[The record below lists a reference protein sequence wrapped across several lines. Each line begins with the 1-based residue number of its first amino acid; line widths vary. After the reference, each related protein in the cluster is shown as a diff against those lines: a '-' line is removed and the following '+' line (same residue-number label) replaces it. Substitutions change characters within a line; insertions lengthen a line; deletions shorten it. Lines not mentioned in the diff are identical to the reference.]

1 MFQRLKSKLRF
12 IIENAYMEQ
21 IMLYLII
28 FLIVAIGLS
37 MMIIYPIAL
46 FVRDI
51 TGSLLDPIV
60 PLVKIVLS
68 FEFIF
73 LSGIIFYILSI
84 ILIIIVRVR
93 KGKFRDGLLIYDI
106 FSNYNKDFKTLSSVI
121 LAILFMIFYLIYFF
135 IEMIS
140 YGGLEFFNLI
150 GLLGVIAIV
159 LTIIAYVGQV
169 NKILSGI
176 KNIGR
181 LNEGDTSLTG
191 QYQFTQQALSM
202 LQNTDERI
210 KLAVDEQLKSE
221 RLKTELITNIS
232 HDLKTPLTSII
243 NYTDLLKKHDIEDE
257 EVKEYVEVLDRN
269 SQRLKVLITDLV
281 YASKAETG
289 NVEIELDTLEL
300 NELVSQVYG
309 EFDYLFREKDIT
321 FVFDPI
327 EDFYVLADSNHL
339 GRVLIN
345 LMDNAIKYSQENTRI
360 YASTKNEGG
369 YVLFS
374 LKNISKEKLNISPDE
389 LMEQF
394 VRGERSRHTDGSGLG
409 LYISRSLIEL
419 MGGKL
424 VLSIDGD
431 LFEVEIFIPSAK
443 INMINNSNVNE
454 DK

>member
-1 MFQRLKSKLRF
+1 MGKLKVKLVN
-12 IIENAYMEQ
+12 IIENAYME
-21 IMLYLII
+21 LIFFYI
-28 FLIVAIGLS
+28 ILLS
-37 MMIIYPIAL
+37 VLGVLGYMIIIYPIAR

-51 TGSLLDPIV
+51 TGSLLDPLMPVARIV
-60 PLVKIVLS
+60 FS
-68 FEFIF
+68 FEFIIILGF
-73 LSGIIFYILSI
+73 LFFLFSITFIIFI
-84 ILIIIVRVR
+84 RVR
-93 KGKFRDGLLIYDI
+93 KGKFRDGMLIYDV
-106 FSNYNKDFKTLSSVI
+106 FLNYHRDFKTMSGVV
-121 LAILFMIFYLIYFF
+121 LAAIFMIFN
-135 IEMIS
+135 IS
-140 YGGLEFFNLI
+140 YFLYEVALYGFELYNVFVFTAISIILLNLLAYI
-150 GLLGVIAIV
+150 GQI
-159 LTIIAYVGQV
+159 
-169 NKILSGI
+169 NKILISI
-176 KNIGR
+176 KNIG
-181 LNEGDTSLTG
+181 EFDEIDTSSGG
-191 QYQFTQQALSM
+191 QFLFTQEAIEGLKKIDK
-202 LQNTDERI
+202 NI
-210 KLAVDEQLKSE
+210 KAAVDEQLKSE

-243 NYTDLLKKHDIEDE
+243 NFTDLLKKHNTEDTQ
-257 EVKEYVEVLDRN
+257 VIEYVEVLDRN

-321 FVFDPI
+321 FVFDPK

-360 YASTKNEGG
+360 YASTKNEGR

-409 LYISRSLIEL
+409 LYISRSLVEL

-424 VLSIDGD
+424 ALSIDGD
-431 LFEVEIFIPSAK
+431 LFEVEILIPSTK
-443 INMINNSNVNE
+443 VKQIN
-454 DK
+454 